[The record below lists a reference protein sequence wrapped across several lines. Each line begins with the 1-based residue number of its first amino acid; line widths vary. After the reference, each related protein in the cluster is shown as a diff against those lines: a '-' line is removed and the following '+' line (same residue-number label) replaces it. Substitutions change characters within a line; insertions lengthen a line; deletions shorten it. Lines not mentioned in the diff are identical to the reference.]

1 MTHKKR
7 SRKRIIYPPLVF
19 LIGAVLVYSL
29 YACTFGFDPNQSP
42 PDGSTGN
49 TGGTVPDGE
58 MAQVLNVVD
67 GDTIDVRMS
76 SGRTE
81 AVRYVGV
88 NTPERD
94 EVCYREAKE
103 ANRIFVEGKT
113 VRLVKDVSDRDRYDR
128 LLRYIYVDTLFVNR
142 ALVEQGYAEVVSY
155 PPDNAQY
162 DLFLRLEQEATS
174 GRRGCHPT
182 GIFNDG
188 SFTR

>member
-1 MTHKKR
+1 MTHKTR
-7 SRKRIIYPPLVF
+7 SRKRLVYPPLIF
-19 LIGAVLVYSL
+19 LIGATLVYAL

-42 PDGSTGN
+42 STGS
-49 TGGTVPDGE
+49 GGAGGSVPDGE
-58 MAQVLNVVD
+58 TAQVLNVVD

-81 AVRYVGV
+81 AVRYIGM

-94 EVCYREAKE
+94 EACYREAKE

-128 LLRYIYVDTLFVNR
+128 LLRYVYVDSLFVNR

-162 DLFLRLEQEATS
+162 DLFLRLEQEAAS

>member
-7 SRKRIIYPPLVF
+7 SRKRIIYPPLIF
-19 LIGAVLVYSL
+19 LIGATLVYAL

-42 PDGSTGN
+42 PNGSTGG
-49 TGGTVPDGE
+49 TGGNTDGE
-58 MAQVLNVVD
+58 AAQVTRVVD
-67 GDTIDVRMS
+67 GDTIDVRLS
-76 SGRTE
+76 NGTTE
-81 AVRYVGV
+81 SVRYIGM

-94 EVCYREAKE
+94 QVCYSEAKE

-113 VRLVKDVSDRDRYDR
+113 VRLVKDVSERDVYGR
-128 LLRYIYVDTLFVNR
+128 LLRYIYVDSLFVNR

-155 PPDNAQY
+155 PPDNAHY
-162 DLFLRLEQEATS
+162 DEFLRLEQEATS